1 MKPDEPNGR
10 VTARELYEA
19 IGDLR
24 EEQRE
29 ALDALRQEI
38 QDGRRESALGIE
50 GLFHSVRIEIN
61 GLGARVDEALRKYE
75 RIDQKLEDH
84 KELLG
89 HPDTDRELK
98 QINEKILWSEK
109 RIARQISAWALG
121 AIFGVSG
128 FVYWTAQ
135 WGVAR

>member
-1 MKPDEPNGR
+1 MAPDDSTGR

-19 IGDLR
+19 IGNLR

-84 KELLG
+84 AELLG
-89 HPDTDRELK
+89 HPDTDRELR

-128 FVYWTAQ
+128 FVYWTVQ